1 MKYTLEVIQ
10 INKLKNNT
18 GQIPGVP
25 KNPRFIKDDNYAKL
39 KQSIV
44 DDPEMIKLRE
54 IIAYKHD
61 NQLVVIAGNMR
72 LRACKDLGY
81 TEVPVKIVEDLEPER
96 IRAII
101 IKDNVDYGSN
111 DYDLL
116 ANEWDMV
123 ELEEWGMELPSI
135 DTIEPEINEDEA
147 PEPDEGGGCI
157 KCPRHCLPVGEA

>member
-25 KNPRFIKDDNYAKL
+25 KNPRFIKDPNYAKL
-39 KQSIV
+39 KQSII

-61 NQLVVIAGNMR
+61 NQLIVIAGNMR

-101 IKDNVDYGSN
+101 IKDNVDYGAN

-116 ANEWDMV
+116 ANEWDVV
-123 ELEEWGMELPSI
+123 ELEEWGVAL
-135 DTIEPEINEDEA
+135 EPTDGGNSTSDEDNQKQA
-147 PEPDEGGGCI
+147 KMI
-157 KCPRHCLPVGEA
+157 TCPACSHEFNPKV